1 MRTFTIKI
9 TLESDALIGSGEGFG
24 AIIDTDIVFDKVG
37 IPYIPARR
45 TKGCLRDSARETC
58 AMLESAGID
67 SFIDLRKEEEPEEGY
82 RIVNDVFG
90 RTGQEKPSPVFFSRL
105 TIENYDANRKWLKYL
120 LKEYT
125 ELLSAQNV
133 LSAFTEIRQ
142 QTAIDEK
149 SGVAKEHSLR
159 TVRVVK
165 KGVKFEGEIQVENDN
180 AVELLSLACL
190 NLKNI
195 GTKRNRGFGE
205 VLCELF
211 EGDREYAVIGRLEAL
226 CIN

>member
-1 MRTFTIKI
+1 MRALTIKI
-9 TLESDALIGSGEGFG
+9 SLKSDALIGSGEGFG

-45 TKGCLRDSARETC
+45 IKGCLRDSAREIC
-58 AMLESAGID
+58 VMFESAGID
-67 SFIDLRKEEEPEEGY
+67 SFLDLRRDEKNEKEY
-82 RIVNDVFG
+82 KIVNDVFG
-90 RTGQEKPSPVFFSRL
+90 RAGQEKPSPVFFSRL
-105 TIENYDANRKWLKYL
+105 TIEAYNVNRKWLEYL
-120 LKEYT
+120 LNEYKE
-125 ELLSAQNV
+125 LVSAQSV

-142 QTAIDEK
+142 QTAINKD
-149 SGVAKEHSLR
+149 GVAKEHSLR
-159 TVRVVK
+159 TVRVIQ
-165 KGVKFEGEIQVENDN
+165 KGVKFEGEIQVDDDN

-190 NLKNI
+190 NLKSV

-211 EGDREYAVIGRLEAL
+211 EGDREHTVIDRLEAL

>member
-45 TKGCLRDSARETC
+45 TKGCLRDSAREVC
-58 AMLESAGID
+58 AMLERAGID
-67 SFIDLRKEEEPEEGY
+67 SFIDLRKEEKNEDEY
-82 RIVNDVFG
+82 KVVNDVFG
-90 RTGQEKPSPVFFSRL
+90 RAGQEKPSPVFFSGL
-105 TIENYDANRKWLKYL
+105 TIENYDANRKWLEYL
-120 LKEYT
+120 LKEYK
-125 ELLSAQNV
+125 ELLSVQSV

-142 QTAIDEK
+142 QTAIKD
-149 SGVAKEHSLR
+149 GVAKEHSLR

-165 KGVKFEGEIQVENDN
+165 KGVKFEGEIQVESDN
-180 AVELLSLACL
+180 AIELLSLACL

-211 EGDREYAVIGRLEAL
+211 EGDREHTVIDRLEAL

>member
-37 IPYIPARR
+37 IPYIPAKRV
-45 TKGCLRDSARETC
+45 KGCLRDSAREVC
-58 AMLESAGID
+58 AMFESARID
-67 SFIDLRKEEEPEEGY
+67 SFINLRKEEKKEDGY
-82 RIVNDVFG
+82 KIVNDVFG
-90 RTGQEKPSPVFFSRL
+90 RTGQEKPSPIFFSRL
-105 TIENYDANRKWLKYL
+105 TIEDYDANKNWLEYL
-120 LKEYT
+120 LKKYK
-125 ELLSAQNV
+125 ELLSAQKV
-133 LSAFTEIRQ
+133 LSAFTEVRQ
-142 QTAIDEK
+142 QTAIKD
-149 SGVAKEHSLR
+149 GVAKEHSLR

-165 KGVKFEGEIQVENDN
+165 KGVKFKGEIQVDDDN
-180 AVELLSLACL
+180 AAELLSLACL

-211 EGDREYAVIGRLEAL
+211 EGDREYGVIDRLEAL